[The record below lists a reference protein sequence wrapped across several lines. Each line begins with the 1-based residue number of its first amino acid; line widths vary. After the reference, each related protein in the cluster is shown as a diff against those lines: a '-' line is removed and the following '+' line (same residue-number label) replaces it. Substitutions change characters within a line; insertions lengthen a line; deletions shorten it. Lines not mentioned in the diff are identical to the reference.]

1 MLPVVVLT
9 SVSLISP
16 VPEPAGL
23 FIPGYTGLVHSNV
36 APAVGLVALKVK
48 GWPLQTVGV
57 VGMVVVRNGGCVTV
71 TVTSWLEEHP
81 LAVRV

>member
-1 MLPVVVLT
+1 MVVLT
-9 SVSLISP
+9 SVSMMSP

-23 FIPGYTGLVHSNV
+23 LIPGYTGLVHEKE

-48 GWPLQTVGV
+48 GWPLQTVGEE
-57 VGMVVVRNGGCVTV
+57 GMVVVRTGDCVTV
-71 TVTSWLEEHP
+71 TVTFWLEEEHP